1 MQRRKPNEMQTLP
14 PPPYQKPRHLKRSSG
29 FIAELTPEKLTA
41 YGDRLEQA
49 EADLPAIRTRISA
62 LYHAMIEDGWTPP
75 GAVCAP
81 LDNLNRGL
89 SAWLAAERSK
99 YVRETLEDAEAD
111 LATWQQM
118 TPAQRDQRLAD
129 FERKNV
135 EAAERRKAEA
145 VLKQRHAEFYAAMK
159 QLNVS
164 PPRWLDNQ
172 IANWSLA

>member
-1 MQRRKPNEMQTLP
+1 MQTLP
-14 PPPYQKPRHLKRSSG
+14 PPPYKTRHLKRSSG

-49 EADLPAIRTRISA
+49 EADLPAIRARISA

-75 GAVCAP
+75 GVVCAP

-135 EAAERRKAEA
+135 EAAERRKKA
-145 VLKQRHAEFYAAMK
+145 
-159 QLNVS
+159 
-164 PPRWLDNQ
+164 
-172 IANWSLA
+172 